1 MELYQLYINEGRV
14 FVVFSWISVS
24 VMLPS
29 MIILMVCRYLIN
41 LTWLKLALL
50 IHIFIYQFIPSSIV
64 INSSIRPFALS
75 SNRAFFHSSINLHI
89 RMSVRPFF
97 VLTIVHPFIHL
108 FIVCSFVYSSIYPF
122 VLTHPFIQ
130 SFIYLPL
137 CSIEN
142 LYAKKIRSITHPVIG
157 SQTIL
162 DRNSYDILLVKRLF
176 FLLLVIYIFFSRDT
190 NQQDRFLLHKNL
202 LTAFILRTVTYFIDY
217 YTYLTLTDSLQ
228 VGCIM
233 IKNILF
239 LVKVMIYFYH
249 FKMTQGL
256 FNGTIS
262 N

>member
-1 MELYQLYINEGRV
+1 MELYQLFINEGRV

-41 LTWLKLALL
+41 LTWLKLAFL
-50 IHIFIYQFIPSSIV
+50 IHIFICQFIPSSIV

-97 VLTIVHPFIHL
+97 VLTIVHPFIHSFIYCVFIRL
-108 FIVCSFVYSSIYPF
+108 FLHLSFRPYSSIHSI
-122 VLTHPFIQ
+122 L
-130 SFIYLPL
+130 YLSL

-142 LYAKKIRSITHPVIG
+142 LYAKKFAQLLIQLLVPKQFLIVIL
-157 SQTIL
+157 I
-162 DRNSYDILLVKRLF
+162 DILLVKRLF

-233 IKNILF
+233 IKNNLF
-239 LVKVMIYFYH
+239 LVKVYD
-249 FKMTQGL
+249 L
-256 FNGTIS
+256 FLS
-262 N
+262 L

>member
-108 FIVCSFVYSSIYPF
+108 FIMCSFVYSSIYLF

-137 CSIEN
+137 CSIET
-142 LYAKKIRSITHPVIG
+142 LYAKKFAQLLI
-157 SQTIL
+157 Q
-162 DRNSYDILLVKRLF
+162 LLVAKQ
-176 FLLLVIYIFFSRDT
+176 FLIVILMIF
-190 NQQDRFLLHKNL
+190 
-202 LTAFILRTVTYFIDY
+202 Y
-217 YTYLTLTDSLQ
+217 
-228 VGCIM
+228 
-233 IKNILF
+233 
-239 LVKVMIYFYH
+239 
-249 FKMTQGL
+249 
-256 FNGTIS
+256 
-262 N
+262 

>member
-24 VMLPS
+24 IMLPS
-29 MIILMVCRYLIN
+29 MIILVVCRYLIN

-50 IHIFIYQFIPSSIV
+50 IHIFIYQFIPSSIL

-89 RMSVRPFF
+89 LMSVRPFF

-108 FIVCSFVYSSIYPF
+108 FIVCSFVYSSIYTF

-130 SFIYLPL
+130 SFIYLFAPL
-137 CSIEN
+137 KICMQ
-142 LYAKKIRSITHPVIG
+142 KKFAQLLIQLLVPKQFLIVIL
-157 SQTIL
+157 I
-162 DRNSYDILLVKRLF
+162 DILLVKRLF

-233 IKNILF
+233 IKNNLF
-239 LVKVMIYFYH
+239 LVKVYD
-249 FKMTQGL
+249 L
-256 FNGTIS
+256 FLS
-262 N
+262 L

>member
-24 VMLPS
+24 IMLPS
-29 MIILMVCRYLIN
+29 MIILIVCRYLIN

-50 IHIFIYQFIPSSIV
+50 IHIFIYQFIPSSIL

-75 SNRAFFHSSINLHI
+75 PNRAFFHSSINQHI

-97 VLTIVHPFIHL
+97 VLTIVHPFIHSFIYCVFIRL
-108 FIVCSFVYSSIYPF
+108 FLHLSFRPYSSIHSILYLFTSLLHWKSVCKEKFAQLP
-122 VLTHPFIQ
+122 IQ
-130 SFIYLPL
+130 FLVPKQFLI
-137 CSIEN
+137 
-142 LYAKKIRSITHPVIG
+142 VIL
-157 SQTIL
+157 I
-162 DRNSYDILLVKRLF
+162 DILLVKRLF

-202 LTAFILRTVTYFIDY
+202 LTAFIFRTVTYFIDY

-233 IKNILF
+233 IKNNLF
-239 LVKVMIYFYH
+239 LVKVYD
-249 FKMTQGL
+249 L
-256 FNGTIS
+256 FLS
-262 N
+262 L

>member
-24 VMLPS
+24 IMLPS
-29 MIILMVCRYLIN
+29 MIILIVCRYLIN
-41 LTWLKLALL
+41 LTWLKVALL
-50 IHIFIYQFIPSSIV
+50 IHIFIYQFIPSSIL

-97 VLTIVHPFIHL
+97 VLTIVHPFIH
-108 FIVCSFVYSSIYPF
+108 
-122 VLTHPFIQ
+122 
-130 SFIYLPL
+130 SFIYLLCVHSSIPPFILSSLLVHSFNPL
-137 CSIEN
+137 FIYLFTPLKICMQR
-142 LYAKKIRSITHPVIG
+142 KIRSITHPVFG

-233 IKNILF
+233 IKNNLF
-239 LVKVMIYFYH
+239 WLKFMIYFYH
-249 FKMTQGL
+249 FKMM
-256 FNGTIS
+256 
-262 N
+262 